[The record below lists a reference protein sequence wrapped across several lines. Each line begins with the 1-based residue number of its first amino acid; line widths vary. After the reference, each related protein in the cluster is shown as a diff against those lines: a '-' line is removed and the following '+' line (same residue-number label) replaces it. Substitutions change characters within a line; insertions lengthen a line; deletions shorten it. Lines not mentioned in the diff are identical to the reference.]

1 MEEHKIAIISD
12 THGILRDDVKEYIKE
27 CEYIFHAGDIGSPE
41 ILTELNKIAKTYVV
55 RDNADGN
62 WAEALPESIDIELFG
77 FSFYVIHN
85 KKNIKKDLSGT
96 DFVICGHSHKF
107 EITETDGTVFLNSG
121 GCGRKRFNLPLTIMI
136 LTLFHESHTHKTER
150 IDLEKAN
157 QKILKQGEIK
167 ELDRLIDRT
176 VKCIEK
182 GKTAEETA
190 VSLKADPNLIE
201 QIYRIYLTH
210 QNINRE
216 GILRRLE
223 LRNL

>member
-12 THGILRDDVKEYIKE
+12 THGILRDDVKEYIRD

-41 ILTELNKIAKTYVV
+41 ILADLKAIAKTYAV
-55 RDNADGN
+55 RGNADGN
-62 WAEALPESIDIELFG
+62 WAENLPESISVELFG
-77 FSFYVIHN
+77 FGFYVIHD
-85 KKNIKKDLSGT
+85 KKKIKKDLSGT

-136 LTLFHESHTHKTER
+136 LTLFPQSRTYKTER
-150 IDLEKAN
+150 IDLEKAP
-157 QKILKQGEIK
+157 QKSLKQGEIK
-167 ELDRLIDRT
+167 KLDRLIDRT
-176 VKCIEK
+176 VKFIEK
-182 GKTAEETA
+182 GKTAEEA
-190 VSLKADPNLIE
+190 AASLKADPNLIE

-210 QNINRE
+210 QNINRD

-223 LRNL
+223 LKDL

>member
-1 MEEHKIAIISD
+1 MEEHRVAIISD
-12 THGILRDDVKEYIKE
+12 THGILRDDVKDYIKD
-27 CEYIFHAGDIGSPE
+27 CEYIFHAGDIGSPD
-41 ILTELNKIAKTYVV
+41 ILTELNTIAKTFAV
-55 RDNADGN
+55 RGNADGN

-85 KKNIKKDLSGT
+85 KKKIKNDLSGT
-96 DFVICGHSHKF
+96 DFVVCGHSHKF
-107 EITETDGTVFLNSG
+107 EITEAEGTVFLNSG

-136 LTLFHESHTHKTER
+136 LTLFPQSRTYKTER
-150 IDLEKAN
+150 LDLEKAP
-157 QKILKQGEIK
+157 QKVLKQGEIK
-167 ELDRLIDRT
+167 KLDRLIDRA

-182 GKTAEETA
+182 GKTAEEAA

-216 GILRRLE
+216 GILKRLE
-223 LRNL
+223 LKGL